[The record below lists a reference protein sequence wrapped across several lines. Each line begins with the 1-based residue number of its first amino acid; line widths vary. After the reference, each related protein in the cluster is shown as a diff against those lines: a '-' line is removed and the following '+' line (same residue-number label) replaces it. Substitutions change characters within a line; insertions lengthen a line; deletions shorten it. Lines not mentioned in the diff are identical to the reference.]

1 MKEIFFIIF
10 QFFIFILFF
19 SAPFSLYFNKIK
31 QSNISSNIFYSIS
44 LNFIFLS
51 NVLLFFSFF
60 KFNYHYIFFF
70 QLFLSFLLICYL
82 IYKRNFINI
91 FYQNAKIYLFYFF
104 INLTLFFLLA
114 NYLRLEWDGLA
125 FWFYKTSAFYQG
137 ISFENLK
144 DLVYKNYPHLGSYI
158 WAFFWKNSYLQI
170 EYFGRLFYIFVY
182 ILSVFSVTDLFNKSY
197 KSNFKIV
204 FCSLVILF
212 TYDHM
217 LFGGYQEY
225 LIFSILLFA
234 SRFIY
239 EYSFLNRNRST
250 DLIII
255 LFTINLLIWVK
266 QEGIFYFSFIII
278 LLSFN
283 IVNNYLKKYFV
294 ILFSIL
300 AISISILL
308 FNKLIG
314 SFGFQSKLLHNQFII
329 DFNFFTILRKIYWTV
344 YYIFVTF
351 LKYPIWII
359 IFLSLTFT
367 IFDKNSSKIKY
378 FYIFLSLNVIFI
390 FAVFIHTP
398 YNLREMLSNA
408 LDRLMLQTS
417 GFYIPLFIFLLNK
430 YEKNFRKL
438 NNFLK

>member
-10 QFFIFILFF
+10 QFFIFIVFF
-19 SAPFSLYFNKIK
+19 SAPFNLYFNKIN
-31 QSNISSNIFYSIS
+31 SRNSSNIFYSTS

-51 NVLLFFSFF
+51 NILLFFSFF
-60 KFNYHYIFFF
+60 KFNYHYLFFF
-70 QLFLSFLLICYL
+70 QLILSLSLICYL
-82 IYKRNFINI
+82 IYKRDFVNI
-91 FYQNAKIYLFYFF
+91 FFKNIKIYLFFSF

-137 ISFENLK
+137 ASFEDLK
-144 DLVYKNYPHLGSYI
+144 DLVYKNYPHLGSFI

-182 ILSVFSVTDLFNKSY
+182 VLSVFSITDLLKKSY
-197 KSNFKIV
+197 SDNFKII
-204 FCSLVILF
+204 FCLSIILF

-239 EYSFLNRNRST
+239 EYSFLNRNKFT

-255 LFTINLLIWVK
+255 LFTINLLIWIK
-266 QEGIFYFSFIII
+266 QEGIFYFCFVII

-283 IVNNYLKKYFV
+283 IVNSYLKRYLV

-300 AISISILL
+300 AIGISIFL

-314 SFGFQSKLLHNQFII
+314 GFSFQSKLSYNQFMIN
-329 DFNFFTILRKIYWTV
+329 FNFFDILKKIYWIVCYTF
-344 YYIFVTF
+344 ITF
-351 LKYPIWII
+351 LKYPIWIL
-359 IFLSLTFT
+359 IFLSLVAT
-367 IFDKNSSKIKY
+367 IFVKNNSKIKY
-378 FYIFLSLNVIFI
+378 FYIFLSLNIIFI
-390 FAVFIHTP
+390 FAVFVHTP
-398 YNLREMLSNA
+398 YNLKEMLSNA
-408 LDRLMLQTS
+408 SHRLMLQTS

-430 YEKNFRKL
+430 HEKNFRTL
-438 NNFLK
+438 NKFLK